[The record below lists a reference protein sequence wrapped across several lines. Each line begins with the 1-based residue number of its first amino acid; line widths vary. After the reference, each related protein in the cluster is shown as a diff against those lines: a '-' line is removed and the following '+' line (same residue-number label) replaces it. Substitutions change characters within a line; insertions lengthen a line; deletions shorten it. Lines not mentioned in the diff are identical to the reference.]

1 MQRTLQRAGARKAI
15 PIIVRLVAAIGGG
28 YAVSAGLAALAARV
42 LPVTTAMP
50 AREAVVLVSM
60 LAFLVYL
67 GLLIWGFAEPSLVRL
82 CLILAAVGIVSWAAP
97 SASCAWR
104 AEADMEQGLP
114 RLDELAAHLV
124 GRRAGRAAVRDLLD
138 GYARGVRPRD
148 RPLDGADDPASGG

>member
-1 MQRTLQRAGARKAI
+1 VQRTLQGPGARRAV

-82 CLILAAVGIVSWAAP
+82 CLILAAVGIVSWGGAF
-97 SASCAWR
+97 
-104 AEADMEQGLP
+104 GLV
-114 RLDELAAHLV
+114 RL
-124 GRRAGRAAVRDLLD
+124 
-138 GYARGVRPRD
+138 
-148 RPLDGADDPASGG
+148 ASGG